1 MIHSIGKRVEW
12 VMCAVEVIQC
22 KFDLDW
28 MGCGC
33 FSIIL
38 GINQY
43 TLFEFNDVLMV
54 MVKIQ
59 FILPFDSFLSQ
70 TTHQLI
76 LNRLTAHSDSSD
88 RSTYDYSS
96 DARPR
101 KSLCISPI
109 PPDSP
114 RPAPPRTSSSPP
126 PPSPGTTP

>member
-1 MIHSIGKRVEW
+1 MGCV
-12 VMCAVEVIQC
+12 CALKGLVVSLI
-22 KFDLDW
+22 W
-28 MGCGC
+28 MVCGC

-38 GINQY
+38 GNEPW
-43 TLFEFNDVLMV
+43 TLFQFNDILMV

-59 FILPFDSFLSQ
+59 STFPFDSFLSQ

-96 DARPR
+96 DALPH

-126 PPSPGTTP
+126 PPSLGTTP